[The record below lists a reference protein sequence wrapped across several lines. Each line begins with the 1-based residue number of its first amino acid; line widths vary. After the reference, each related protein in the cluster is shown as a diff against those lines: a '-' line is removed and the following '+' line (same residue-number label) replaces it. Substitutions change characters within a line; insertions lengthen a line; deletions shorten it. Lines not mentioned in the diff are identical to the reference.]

1 MKNIF
6 RTNIKIKYRK
16 KIVLQIHLNQF
27 KLLLLSEIVFV
38 KNNFLVVCQ
47 KNA

>member
-27 KLLLLSEIVFV
+27 KLLLSEIVFV